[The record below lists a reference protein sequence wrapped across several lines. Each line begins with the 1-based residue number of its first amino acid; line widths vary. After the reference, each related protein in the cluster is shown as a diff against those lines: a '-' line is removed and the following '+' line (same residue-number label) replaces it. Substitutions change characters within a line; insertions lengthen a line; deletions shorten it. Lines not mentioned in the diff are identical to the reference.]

1 METMSNSR
9 SRASPRANSASEDRN
24 PPLSTSLESF
34 ADTQSERVL
43 RKLIYSFYSLSAV
56 VLRNREHFGAYVGV
70 TGPQFML
77 MTLVADNPD
86 STVKHLAEQL
96 SVSTAFVAV
105 EIAKLVKKNIVERR
119 PNEADGRSML
129 LNLTSR
135 GRNLL
140 RESNIL
146 RRRTNDVMFQSLTLD
161 RAKALQE
168 TINVIVSDA
177 RRALHELESPH
188 LRGKRSPIADQ
199 SS

>member
-1 METMSNSR
+1 MSAGENR
-9 SRASPRANSASEDRN
+9 F

-34 ADTQSERVL
+34 ADAQSERVL
-43 RKLIYSFYSLSAV
+43 RKLIYSFYSLSAI
-56 VLRNREHFGAYVGV
+56 VLRNREHFGAYIGV

-96 SVSTAFVAV
+96 SVSTAFVAA
-105 EIAKLVKKNIVERR
+105 EIGKLIKKNILEKT

-135 GRNLL
+135 GRSLL

-146 RRRTNDVMFQSLTLD
+146 RRRTNDVMFQSLTVD

-168 TINVIVSDA
+168 TISAIVSDA

-188 LRGKRSPIADQ
+188 LRGKRSPLADQ
-199 SS
+199 AS